1 MRIRIVN
8 AFCLAPILG
17 VTLAAVS
24 FAGPPNGS
32 SVAPLVDAVK
42 NRDQDAVKAMLKQR
56 VDVNAAEADGT
67 TALHW
72 AAHWNDL
79 ETVDLLLKAGANAK
93 ATNRYGASPLSEAV
107 ANGSGAP
114 GSGALIERL
123 LKSGADPDTL
133 SAPQG
138 ETVLMAAARV
148 GNVEAVKILLDH
160 GAYPD
165 ARETFRGQT
174 ALMWAASEGHPEVI
188 KLLVAKGANIN
199 ARSSDRDTTPP
210 KMEAGT
216 PAAPIAR
223 GGLSA
228 LHFAARQGQMAAAKA
243 LIEGGGDINQK
254 DSDGNNALI
263 VALLNSHYDFAQLL
277 IDSKADPN
285 VANKDGRTALYT
297 AVEMHDA
304 DWSPLPVRRVEDK
317 TSSLDI
323 IRSLLAH
330 GVNVNAQLTAPSPI
344 VKMAQD
350 TGDRTLG
357 AGATAFMRA
366 ARSAD
371 AELMQILLDKGADAK
386 LADKDGLNALMLAAG
401 MSWADKIRGTEAQA
415 LEAVKLCAASGL
427 DVNTATTKGDT
438 AMHGAANRG
447 ADSIV
452 KYLAEKGA
460 KLDVKDKQGMTPLDL
475 AMGKS
480 PRTPAG
486 GGSPRPAHESTVA
499 LLEQLLG
506 PSASIANKSEQQDQ

>member
-1 MRIRIVN
+1 LR
-8 AFCLAPILG
+8 
-17 VTLAAVS
+17 
-24 FAGPPNGS
+24 
-32 SVAPLVDAVK
+32 
-42 NRDQDAVKAMLKQR
+42 
-56 VDVNAAEADGT
+56 
-67 TALHW
+67 
-72 AAHWNDL
+72 
-79 ETVDLLLKAGANAK
+79 
-93 ATNRYGASPLSEAV
+93 
-107 ANGSGAP
+107 
-114 GSGALIERL
+114 ALIEKL

-148 GNVEAVKILLDH
+148 GNVEAVKTLLDN
-160 GAYPD
+160 GAYAD
-165 ARETFRGQT
+165 ARENFRGQT
-174 ALMWAASEGHPEVI
+174 ALMWAAAEGHPDVI

-216 PAAPIAR
+216 PYAPIAR

-228 LHFAARQGQMAAAKA
+228 LQFAARQGQIDAGKA
-243 LIEGGGDINQK
+243 LLEGGADINQK
-254 DSDGNNALI
+254 DSDGNNALV
-263 VALLNSHYDFAQLL
+263 VALLNSHYDFAQFL

-304 DWSPLPVRRVEDK
+304 DWSPLPARKVEEK
-317 TSSLDI
+317 TTSLEI

-330 GVNVNAQLTAPSPI
+330 GAKVNAQLTAPSPI

-371 AELMQILLDKGADAK
+371 TEVMQMLLEKGADAK
-386 LADKDGLNALMLAAG
+386 LANKDGLNALMVASG
-401 MSWADKIRGTEAQA
+401 VSWADKIRGTEAQA

-427 DVNTATTKGDT
+427 DVNTATDKGDT
-438 AMHGAANRG
+438 ALHGAANRG

-452 KYLAEKGA
+452 KYLAEQGA
-460 KLDVKDKQGMTPLDL
+460 TLDVKNKQGMTPLDL
-475 AMGKS
+475 AMGKT
-480 PRTPAG
+480 PRTPEG

-499 LLEQLLG
+499 LLQQLLG
-506 PSASIANKSEQQDQ
+506 TSTASAANKTEQQDQ